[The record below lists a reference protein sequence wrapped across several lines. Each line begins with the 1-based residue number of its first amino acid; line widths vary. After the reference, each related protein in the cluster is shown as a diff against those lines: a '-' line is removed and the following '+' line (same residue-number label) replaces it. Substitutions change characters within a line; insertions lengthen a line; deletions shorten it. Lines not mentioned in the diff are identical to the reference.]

1 MFSVL
6 IVTEKIEVLEFL
18 SSNINKEINC
28 RIIIKNRGA
37 EIIDYITKELPDV
50 IIVDINLDQTDGIQL
65 FQKIKKK
72 NLKIHKVLYSNK
84 HENYIKIAAYESG
97 VDDFITDKIT
107 SEVFRKKI
115 KQIYERLNFN
125 LNNELQYKSLIID
138 KAKFQILYENKK
150 YILPKKQFLIYSL
163 LCTRP
168 GEIFTRDDIYKHV
181 WETEMPDNNRTVDV
195 HIRQIRK
202 TLPQNNII
210 TFRGIGYK
218 VENLQ

>member
-84 HENYIKIAAYESG
+84 YENYIKIAAYESG